1 MKRENENEGIKI
13 LFKSYYFIYF
23 IYVAATTYINIH
35 FESIGISASQIG
47 LMTAVAKALAITA
60 LPVWGMMSDY
70 FEANKKILIFTILGT
85 LTFSLSFLLTKSF
98 FIIFIL
104 YSFFMIFSSSVVPLS
119 DSLLLNHLDEKAEQY
134 GQFRVWGSIGYMAGI
149 IPFGWII
156 EQTQSEATFILAASG
171 LFLSLFFAYKLP
183 KSKRT
188 IKVASLGSFKLLFKN
203 KDLLYFLVFTF
214 LIQAPLTANFVYFP
228 IYFKSIGGG
237 ESLLGI
243 GMFIAAGS
251 ELIIFQKADI
261 FLKKFK
267 LKKVLLLSAVAFGI
281 RWFLI
286 SIWTSPVLLLL
297 TQLFH
302 GLTYALFHVTAVSYI
317 SKLVGEK
324 FRSTGQNLYASIISI
339 STVASSLLGG
349 MIYDGTGGAAMYA
362 LGSAISLIAG
372 FSYFYLLHKIEY
384 GQKN

>member
-1 MKRENENEGIKI
+1 VPKEKEGIAI

-35 FESIGISASQIG
+35 MKEIGLSATQIG
-47 LMTAVAKALAITA
+47 LMTSIAKALAITA
-60 LPVWGMMSDY
+60 LPIWGMMSDY
-70 FEANKKILIFTILGT
+70 FEANKKILLFTIFGT
-85 LTFSLSFLLTKSF
+85 FVFSLSFLLTESF
-98 FIIFIL
+98 FIIFVL
-104 YSFFMIFSSSVVPLS
+104 YSFFMIFSSSNVPLS
-119 DSLLLNHLDEKAEQY
+119 DSLLLNHLGDRAEQY
-134 GQFRVWGSIGYMAGI
+134 GQFRVWGSLGYMLAI
-149 IPFGWII
+149 MPFGWII
-156 EQTQSEATFILAASG
+156 EKTQSETTFILAASG

-183 KSKRT
+183 KSNRT
-188 IKVASLGSFKLLFKN
+188 IKITNLSSFKLLFKN
-203 KDLLYFLVFTF
+203 KDLLYFLIFTF
-214 LIQAPLTANFVYFP
+214 FIQAPLTANFVYFP

-237 ESLLGI
+237 ETMLGL

-267 LKKVLLLSAVAFGI
+267 LKKVLLLSAVTFGV

-286 SIWTSPVLLLL
+286 AIWSSPVLILL

-302 GLTYALFHVTAVSYI
+302 GLTYALFHVTAVGYI

-339 STVASSLLGG
+339 STVVSSLLGG
-349 MIYDGTGGAAMYA
+349 MIYDGAGGAAVYA
-362 LGSAISLIAG
+362 VGSAVSFIAG
-372 FSYFYLLHKIEY
+372 ISYFYLLHKIEY
-384 GQKN
+384 SQKK